1 MVAKSS
7 RIEAVIFVTVER
19 RCIGHMLLFCMY
31 PIVYNADF
39 LWHFISIDIAFIGKI
54 RHLLCADLK
63 KNINVKLE
71 CSSICVGFISYNFNT
86 YIQYIFKIPLW
97 HAHLE
102 QKGIPMTASTQ
113 SSFVIENL
121 FIVGL

>member
-63 KNINVKLE
+63 KKTSTWNWSAVVYVLASLVTTLILIY
-71 CSSICVGFISYNFNT
+71 ST
-86 YIQYIFKIPLW
+86 YLKFHFDTP
-97 HAHLE
+97 
-102 QKGIPMTASTQ
+102 T
-113 SSFVIENL
+113 
-121 FIVGL
+121 